1 MYNIRMV
8 LHKEIYE
15 CMYVCMYV
23 CTLAGVSGMPLMLER
38 LYASAVILLVH
49 GSYKGPLH
57 THMSIQM
64 FIHTTCTYIHTNKHA
79 GTDRSLELV
88 LVQLSCHFMDVGS
101 EQLVLLE
108 RYLVRAALALVF
120 GPDEYVCMY
129 ACMYVYTFVYMNAY
143 MD

>member
-1 MYNIRMV
+1 
-8 LHKEIYE
+8 
-15 CMYVCMYV
+15 MYVCMYV
-23 CTLAGVSGMPLMLER
+23 CMYLGRRKRYAADAGTFVCQRRDTSCPR
-38 LYASAVILLVH
+38 ILQRTTTYTH
-49 GSYKGPLH
+49 EH
-57 THMSIQM
+57 TNVYM
-64 FIHTTCTYIHTNKHA
+64 YIHTNKHA